1 MQYTPYVAWHKWR
14 VSASVLS
21 MIEATQVDLDNAV
34 VALQKQVG
42 ANLRAHRVSRDLTQ
56 DDLAHSAGLATRHLQ
71 KIESGQI
78 NVTIR
83 TLARLGFALGIR
95 TEQFFPEHE
104 EIFSK

>member
-1 MQYTPYVAWHKWR
+1 MT
-14 VSASVLS
+14 
-21 MIEATQVDLDNAV
+21 EAIQADLDNAV
-34 VALQKQVG
+34 VALQKQIG
-42 ANLRAHRVSRDLTQ
+42 ANLRALRESRELTQ

-95 TEQFFPEHE
+95 PELFFSERKE
-104 EIFSK
+104 FSSK